1 MTLAAVDP
9 KLTWY
14 VARSAGLVAWL
25 LCAAS
30 IGWGLFLSGKLVR
43 RRGLP
48 AWLLDL
54 HTYLGTLSIVF
65 TAIHVGGLVLDQYV
79 HFGWRDVLVPM
90 ASAWK
95 PGAVAWGIVAMYL
108 LVAIQLTSWFR
119 KRLPKRVWL
128 AVHRTSF
135 GLFAAGTVH
144 GIQAGSDWT
153 VRVVQIVTAAV
164 TLALAA
170 LLAARVRKR
179 RAPAR
184 VRTVPARPA

>member
-54 HTYLGTLSIVF
+54 HTFLGTLSIVF
-65 TAIHVGGLVLDQYV
+65 TAVHLVGLALDEYV
-79 HFGWRDVLVPM
+79 AFGWRELFVPM
-90 ASAWK
+90 ASPWK
-95 PGAVAWGIVAMYL
+95 PGAVAWGIAAMYL
-108 LVAIQLTSWFR
+108 LVAIQVTSWFR

-135 GLFAAGTVH
+135 ALFAAGTPRRQ
-144 GIQAGSDWT
+144 QAGAGSQGRETEKDDAT
-153 VRVVQIVTAAV
+153 GRPDGESGSSVR
-164 TLALAA
+164 
-170 LLAARVRKR
+170 
-179 RAPAR
+179 
-184 VRTVPARPA
+184 